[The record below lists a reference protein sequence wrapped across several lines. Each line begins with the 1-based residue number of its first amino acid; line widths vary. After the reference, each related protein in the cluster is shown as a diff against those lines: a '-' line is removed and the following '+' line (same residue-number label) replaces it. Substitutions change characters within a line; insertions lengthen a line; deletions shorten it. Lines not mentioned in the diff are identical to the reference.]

1 MALSLA
7 VIGGVVLLLTA
18 ATKIPAA
25 AAAFLRACIPLIE
38 AFHELCDAIRQ
49 RGPRKP

>member
-7 VIGGVVLLLTA
+7 IIGGVVVLLAA

-38 AFHELCDAIRQ
+38 AFHDLRDAIRQ
-49 RGPRKP
+49 RSPRRP